1 MKYNLCPS
9 FGKNQRSLHHALCTL
24 WQKSL
29 SLKTSLVL
37 VFRKHHFLHL
47 CAHLAFL
54 KHLSVN
60 SALKALCVT
69 GLLAVFRVFSM
80 VGIRRKSPAS
90 VPAFYCRHHSP
101 PSPQGQGTEDSPHD
115 DGVPGSSLRGWET
128 DRCLSCQGPKLSL
141 TPRRRDLPQP
151 RTRPALPTTP
161 HCIPSGGFGPLHPSR
176 SLSHCSPQLRSHL
189 QGNHPDPT
197 ATRRFHLHHPTALCI

>member
-1 MKYNLCPS
+1 MKHTLCPS
-9 FGKNQRSLHHALCTL
+9 FGKNQRSLHHALCTR

-37 VFRKHHFLHL
+37 VFRNHHSFHL

-60 SALKALCVT
+60 SALRALCVT

-90 VPAFYCRHHSP
+90 VPAFYCMHHSP

-115 DGVPGSSLRGWET
+115 DGVPVSSLRGWET
-128 DRCLSCQGPKLSL
+128 ARCSSCQGPKLSL

-161 HCIPSGGFGPLHPSR
+161 HCTPLGGFGPLHPSR

-197 ATRRFHLHHPTALCI
+197 ASR